1 MISEYVMK
9 QQVLNQ
15 NGTGIKD
22 ILASRTGQYIC
33 KECTKMNLYIFR

>member
-1 MISEYVMK
+1 MISEYAMK

-15 NGTGIKD
+15 HDAGIID

-33 KECTKMNLYIFR
+33 KECTEMNLYIYR

>member
-15 NGTGIKD
+15 NGRGIID
-22 ILASRTGQYIC
+22 ILASRTGQYLC
-33 KECTKMNLYIFR
+33 KECTEMNLYIFR